1 MKKTVFALLLASGLG
16 GAAVSASA
24 DYVIPAPDY
33 VAPPSISVPGYVPP
47 GQVWQAGHWRWDG
60 YRYVWIEGRYVPQG
74 GGYAYVPPRDRDAD
88 GVPNRYDRDID
99 GDGVPNRFD
108 RFPYDPYRS

>member
-1 MKKTVFALLLASGLG
+1 MKKTLIALCFASGLG
-16 GAAVSASA
+16 AVAVSAQA
-24 DYVIPAPDY
+24 DYY
-33 VAPPSISVPGYVPP
+33 VVEPSIRIESAPVYTPP

-60 YRYVWIEGRYVPQG
+60 YRYVWVEGHYVPNG
-74 GGYAYVPPRDRDAD
+74 GGYAYARPYDRDRD
-88 GVPNRYDRDID
+88 GIPNRYDRDID

>member
-1 MKKTVFALLLASGLG
+1 MKKTLIGLLFASGLG
-16 GAAVSASA
+16 AIAVTAQADTYIVQPPVRYEPVPAYTPPGAA
-24 DYVIPAPDY
+24 
-33 VAPPSISVPGYVPP
+33 
-47 GQVWQAGHWRWDG
+47 WQAGHWRWDG
-60 YRYVWIEGRYVPQG
+60 YRYVWVEGHWVQRGDQLA
-74 GGYAYVPPRDRDAD
+74 YAPRFDRDRD